1 MVSNFLASFLG
12 PRNGPVST
20 QFRHRRGS
28 QSDPVTPEPDL
39 RSLLVQALRVL
50 THGRTYLNL
59 LYLALSLP
67 LAGLYFVV
75 LFACAV
81 AGAILSIVGIGLL
94 ILLGGLA
101 AAWGFGMLERELA
114 ISLLGLEL
122 PPPPPLPPGSPWQR
136 LRAHL
141 ARAETWKGLAYLML
155 KLPFGLFTYTLG
167 GLLVLPALR
176 LVFELIGDLLPGRG
190 LFAVLPDLVGAAF
203 GFALLVASLHASNFL
218 AGLWGRIAVAILGP
232 SEQQRQLWAAQRRAE
247 AADRQRRELIINVS
261 HELRTPI
268 ASIQGHLDSLL
279 MPEGERPADVD
290 SERYLTV
297 AAAETRRL
305 SMLVSE
311 LLELA
316 RADRSELA
324 VSIRPVEI
332 APITRGVTDALAP
345 LARQERQV
353 TLLNRDG
360 AAGLTALADPDRL
373 AQVLSNLVRNAIN
386 HTPAGGAVRVEAG
399 LDDPGQV
406 VVAVSDT
413 GSGIAGDD
421 LPHIFDRFYRT
432 DEGRARD
439 AGGFG
444 LGLSI
449 AKDLVEAMGGAI
461 TASSE
466 VGIGSTFRV
475 HLKRPRT

>member
-1 MVSNFLASFLG
+1 MA
-12 PRNGPVST
+12 
-20 QFRHRRGS
+20 
-28 QSDPVTPEPDL
+28 VTPEADL

-50 THGRTYLNL
+50 TRGRTYLNL

-67 LAGLYFVV
+67 LAAFYFVI

-94 ILLGGLA
+94 ILLAGLA

-122 PPPPPLPPGSPWQR
+122 PPPLALPPGSPWQR

-141 ARAETWKGLAYLML
+141 ARPETWKGLAYLML
-155 KLPFGLFTYTLG
+155 KLPFGLFAYTLG
-167 GLLVLPALR
+167 GLLLVPALG
-176 LVFELIGDLLPGRG
+176 LVFELVRDLLPGRG
-190 LFAVLPDLVGAAF
+190 LFGVLPDLVGAIF
-203 GFALLVASLHASNFL
+203 GFALLVASLHAANFM
-218 AGLWGRIAVAILGP
+218 AGLWGRVAVAILGP

-247 AADRQRRELIINVS
+247 AADRKRQELIVNVS

-279 MPEGERPADVD
+279 MPEDERPFDVEQ
-290 SERYLTV
+290 ERYLAV

-305 SMLVSE
+305 SMLVNE

-324 VSIRPVEI
+324 ISIQSVDVARIVRE
-332 APITRGVTDALAP
+332 VTVALAP

-353 TLLNRDG
+353 TLLNHDG
-360 AAGLTALADPDRL
+360 DVKLMAQADPDRL

-386 HTPAGGAVRVEAG
+386 HTPAGGAVRVDAEPEH
-399 LDDPGQV
+399 PGHV
-406 VVAVSDT
+406 MVSVSDT
-413 GSGIAGDD
+413 GPGIAAED
-421 LPHIFDRFYRT
+421 LGRIFDRFYRT

-449 AKDLVEAMGGAI
+449 AKDLVEAMGGTI

-466 VGIGSTFRV
+466 VGSGSTFRV
-475 HLKRPRT
+475 RLNRPSI